1 MLEDILRALS
11 DVFQIAPMVALVVG
25 SIFGAVVGALP
36 GLGTAVAITVCLPF
50 TLSMSSATAFALLMG
65 VYASSIYGGS
75 ISAVLLNT
83 PGTPQ
88 SACTGME
95 GYPMAR
101 RGQAREALGYVT
113 MASML
118 GGLISCVVLIFAA
131 PTLAALSVKYGGPL
145 EICALIC
152 IGLACI
158 TSLSEEYLLKGM
170 IMGLLGLLLATIGTD
185 PLSGEM
191 RFTFGSRQLAAGIDL
206 MPLVIGVFPLAELF
220 WRVYELHSQTVVTP
234 IDCRSLILP
243 KLSEWRK
250 RGAGLLRSSLIG
262 CGVGI
267 LPGTGATAAT
277 FIAYSSAKRISPNG
291 KNFGKGEPDG
301 LIAAESSNNAVA
313 GGALVP
319 TLALGI
325 PGEPVM
331 ALMMA
336 TLTLH
341 GITPGVRLMA
351 DNPDIVYAIFLL
363 LILANVLILPAGWL
377 CIRGFGQILRFPTA
391 VLLALIL
398 ICSLVGVYLP
408 RGNMFD
414 VWMALLI
421 GALAF
426 IGRVAHFP
434 VAPLLIGY
442 VLSGQLEYRLGQAVL
457 YKGNQGWLEYF
468 LAHPVAL
475 VLFALAIALL
485 LSPVFRLYKAKR
497 PDDTAPQD
505 VQP

>member
-1 MLEDILRALS
+1 MFADILQAT
-11 DVFQIAPMVALVVG
+11 ALVFEPASLLAIG
-25 SIFGAVVGALP
+25 IGALFGVIIGALP
-36 GLGTAVAITVCLPF
+36 GLGTAVAITVCIPF
-50 TLSMSSATAFALLMG
+50 TLQMGSAPAIALLMG
-65 VYASSIYGGS
+65 VYAASIYGGS

-113 MASML
+113 SASVM
-118 GGLISCVVLIFAA
+118 GGLISCVVLILAA
-131 PTLAALSVKYGGPL
+131 PSLAALSVRYGGPL
-145 EICALIC
+145 EICGLIF

-158 TSLSEEYLLKGM
+158 TSLSEDNQIKGV
-170 IMGLLGLLLATIGTD
+170 IMGLLGLFLATIGAD
-185 PLSGEM
+185 PVSGEL
-191 RFTFGSRQLAAGIDL
+191 RFTFGTQNLASGIDL

-220 WRVYELHSQTVVTP
+220 WRIYEMHSQREAKP
-234 IDCRSLILP
+234 IDCRSMKLP
-243 KLSEWRK
+243 GLREWKK
-250 RGAGLLRSSLIG
+250 RITGLVRSSLLG
-262 CGVGI
+262 CGIGV

-277 FIAYSSAKRISPNG
+277 FIAYSTARRLSPN
-291 KNFGKGEPDG
+291 KANFGKGEPDG
-301 LIAAESSNNAVA
+301 LIAAEASNNAVA

-341 GITPGVRLMA
+341 GITPGVRLMQ
-351 DNPDIVYAIFLL
+351 DNPDIVYAAFML
-363 LILANVLILPAGWL
+363 LILANLLILPLGWL
-377 CIRGFGQILRFPTA
+377 CIRGFGHILRFPTA

-408 RGNMFD
+408 RSNMFD

-421 GALAF
+421 GVLAF
-426 IGRVAHFP
+426 VARMAHFP

-442 VLSGQLEYRLGQAVL
+442 VLSGQLEYRLGQAAL
-457 YKGNQGWLEYF
+457 YRGDKSVPAYLLE
-468 LAHPVAL
+468 HPVAL
-475 VLFALAIALL
+475 ALFAIALL
-485 LSPVFRLYKAKR
+485 LLVGPFFRSRKDRMACSPSDL
-497 PDDTAPQD
+497 
-505 VQP
+505 